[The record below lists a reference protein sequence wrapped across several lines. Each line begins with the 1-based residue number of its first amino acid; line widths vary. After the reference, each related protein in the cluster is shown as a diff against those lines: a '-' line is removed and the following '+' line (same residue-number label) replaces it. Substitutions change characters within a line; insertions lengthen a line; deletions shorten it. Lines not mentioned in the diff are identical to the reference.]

1 MNDGKKQESTVTKCH
16 FQFCPSTQAVQF
28 VCEPNQS
35 QYFSAFQTSCVKV
48 KIVTQQ
54 KEIFFLLQKLI
65 IHAEEFCTNRFSPI
79 LNFRKQTL
87 FVQAKY

>member
-54 KEIFFLLQKLI
+54 KDIFFSSPEIDYSCRRILYKSI
-65 IHAEEFCTNRFSPI
+65 FSNSQ
-79 LNFRKQTL
+79 L
-87 FVQAKY
+87 